1 MRYFLIILGV
11 LLYLWCIGEAFAHI
25 SVYLAY
31 LLVIVGV
38 GIIIYL
44 TERKIKQKKKLLKK
58 NKNNSKDK
66 IAKD

>member
-11 LLYLWCIGEAFAHI
+11 LLYLWCIGEVFAHI

-44 TERKIKQKKKLLKK
+44 TERKIKQKKK
-58 NKNNSKDK
+58 
-66 IAKD
+66 